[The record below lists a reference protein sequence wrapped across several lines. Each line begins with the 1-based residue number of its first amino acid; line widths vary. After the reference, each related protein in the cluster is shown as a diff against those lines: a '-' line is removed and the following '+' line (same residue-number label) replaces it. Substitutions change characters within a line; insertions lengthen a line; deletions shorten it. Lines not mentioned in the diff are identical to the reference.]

1 MMKILVNCGPAE
13 EYIGQCLASIRA
25 QSFPDWEAYVTID
38 PCGDRTGDLA
48 RLAAR
53 DEPRIHV
60 HQNEER
66 LFTMA
71 NVARGVERSGAELE
85 DVIVILDGDDWF
97 ATPEALGIIHSTY
110 VRTDCWMTYG
120 SWMPDRP
127 VMPGCWP
134 AYPAGLTD
142 FRNHT
147 WLGTAVRTWQRWLWN
162 LVDDKDFR
170 DENGQYF
177 RVTED
182 QATMF
187 PMLEMSGTVKAVH
200 IPEVLMIYNR
210 SSPHAC
216 AYTRRDEM
224 LSNSEYLKKRPPY
237 AQLAAKPELSRAGTR

>member
-13 EYIGQCLASIRA
+13 QYITRCLESILA
-25 QSFPDWEAYVTID
+25 QRFADWEAYVTID
-38 PCGDRTGDLA
+38 PCSDSTGDLA

-53 DEPRIHV
+53 AEPRIHV

-71 NVARGVERSGAELE
+71 NVLHGVERSGAQPE

-97 ATPEALGIIHSTY
+97 ATPEALRTIHAAY
-110 VRTDCWMTYG
+110 LQTDCWMTYG

-134 AYPAGLTD
+134 AYPDGLID

-147 WLGTAVRTWQRWLWN
+147 WLGTAVRTWKRWLWD
-162 LVDDKDFR
+162 LIDDRDFR
-170 DENGQYF
+170 DEDGRYF

-187 PMLEMSGTVKAVH
+187 PMLEMSGTAKARH

-216 AYTRRDEM
+216 AATRREEM
-224 LSNSEYLKKRPPY
+224 LANSEYLKKRPPY
-237 AQLAAKPELSRAGTR
+237 ARLAAKPVLFPAGTR